1 MNFGEKVKAKGKA
14 MWHELKEPMWV
25 ETKEHYG
32 SRMFGVKK
40 EDFEGLRRK
49 KRR

>member
-14 MWHELKEPMWV
+14 MWHELKEPLW
-25 ETKEHYG
+25 EESNEHYG

-40 EDFEGLRRK
+40 EDFQGLRK
-49 KRR
+49 KMRR